1 MGQSFTACCQ
11 KEEIHLESTIHESMN
26 LPSSRMNTIEK
37 QEIVPKIEKKEFK
50 IKSANYVRQ
59 RSCAFSDVYEALED
73 VGEGSYGK
81 IIKVR
86 HLFSNELRVVKV
98 VSKNSIHKGVSEND
112 VINEIN
118 ILKSMDHP
126 NIIKVFEFFSDES
139 NIYIVKEYF
148 NEGDLFSNLMK
159 LDMNESLICSIMRQI
174 FSAVSYL
181 HSKKVLHG
189 DLKLENILIET
200 QPIIDSYVDIKL
212 TDFGCSKIF
221 YNRVCRKFIGTT
233 YYLAPEIL
241 RSEYNEKCDIWSAG
255 VILYILLTG
264 RLPFEGSCEKEI
276 IEKIKQKSSVS
287 YDLEEFSHF
296 SKEAISVLKMMLI
309 YDYNER
315 PSASEIL
322 KHQWFKNFFVDKSL
336 IHKEEMKKTLNFLR
350 NCNSR
355 TKFHHA
361 VISFLTH
368 NVEKNEE
375 VKKLALIFKLLDK
388 DCDGKISI
396 FDLKKG
402 LEENF
407 KNITFLEVENIIKN
421 ITYND
426 ECYIEY
432 EEFLSATL
440 DKNMLFTEQKL
451 KEAFDLFDVKKEGII
466 HANEIK
472 QVFSREQEVSD
483 EIMTEI
489 LSEIQVKMD
498 EDIEYEAFKKL
509 MLEVINENKKKENC
523 FDSTHNT
530 IENV

>member
-1 MGQSFTACCQ
+1 MGQSFSSCCK
-11 KEEIHLESTIHESMN
+11 KEEILVQSTVNEAQKTPLST
-26 LPSSRMNTIEK
+26 MNTSMT
-37 QEIVPKIEKKEFK
+37 QEPIPPKLEKKEFK
-50 IKSANYVRQ
+50 IQSSHFVRR

-98 VSKNSIHKGVSEND
+98 VNKNVIHKGVSEND

-126 NIIKVFEFFSDES
+126 NIIKVFEFFSDEN

-148 NEGDLFSNLMK
+148 NEGDLFNNLMK

-174 FSAVSYL
+174 LSAVSYL

-200 QPIIDSYVDIKL
+200 QPINDSYVDIKL

-241 RSEYNEKCDIWSAG
+241 QSEYNEKCDIWSAG
-255 VILYILLTG
+255 VILYILLSG

-276 IEKIKQKSSVS
+276 IEKIRSKSSIS

-309 YDYNER
+309 YDYNDR

-322 KHQWFKNFFVDKSL
+322 KHHWFKSFLDDKGL
-336 IHKEEMKKTLNFLR
+336 IQKEELRKTLNFLR
-350 NCNSR
+350 NYHSR
-355 TKFHHA
+355 TRFHQA

-388 DCDGKISI
+388 DSDGKISI

-426 ECYIEY
+426 ECFIAY

-440 DKNMLFTEQKL
+440 DKNLLFTEQKL
-451 KEAFDLFDVKKEGII
+451 KEAFDLFDVNKEGII

-472 QVFSREQEVSD
+472 KVLSREQEVSD
-483 EIMTEI
+483 EIMAEI

-509 MLEVINENKKKENC
+509 MLEVINENNWKESC
-523 FDSTHNT
+523 F
-530 IENV
+530 